1 MTTQRATTIPA
12 VALAVVLVL
21 SACGGD
27 DTGSDAA
34 APTGGS
40 TATATTEPSEATTS
54 PGPDATADLCAA
66 RDDLEQSVQ
75 ALGDVDVV
83 AGGTDAVEAAL
94 GDVREDL
101 AALRGASGSDLQ
113 DEVSSLESAIEDLQ
127 GTLDG
132 GTEPATGERLTA
144 LAQVVTAGGTL
155 VSALQDLPCD

>member
-1 MTTQRATTIPA
+1 MRTVRVTTIPA
-12 VALAVVLVL
+12 VALAVVLVM

-34 APTGGS
+34 GPTSGS
-40 TATATTEPSEATTS
+40 TTAATEPGDGTTS
-54 PGPDATADLCAA
+54 PGSDATADVCAA

-75 ALGDVDVV
+75 ALGDMDVV

-94 GDVREDL
+94 GDVRDDL
-101 AALRGASGSDLQ
+101 AALRGAAGSDLQ

-132 GTEPATGERLTA
+132 STEPATGERLTA
-144 LAQVVTAGGTL
+144 LASVVTAGGAL
-155 VSALQDLPCD
+155 VQALQDIPCD